1 MVVEAASASIDA
13 LIEKR
18 AGERNAA
25 NESQAMYEASVG
37 RHREKLRR
45 ANRAAWYSHYGA
57 LADSLRRSAEHF
69 EAKAEELLEDELP
82 RGASR

>member
-1 MVVEAASASIDA
+1 MAWKESAR
-13 LIEKR
+13 KH
-18 AGERNAA
+18 NA
-25 NESQAMYEASVG
+25 
-37 RHREKLRR
+37 KLRR
-45 ANRAAWYSHYGA
+45 QRQGEWYCYFAA